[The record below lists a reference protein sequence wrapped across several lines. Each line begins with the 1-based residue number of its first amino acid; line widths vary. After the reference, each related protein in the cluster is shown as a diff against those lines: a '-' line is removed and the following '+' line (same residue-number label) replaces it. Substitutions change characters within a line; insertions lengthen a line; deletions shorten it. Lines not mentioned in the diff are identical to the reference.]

1 MLINIAKQQLRKAGW
16 YEGRKVD
23 LTEYEEGFSNQ
34 GCEFFSAAKKFLEE
48 FGDLDIQDKYWSA
61 YSDEH
66 RKKSI
71 LINRS
76 IIDPI
81 HCCFKPHEELVERI
95 GKKLF
100 LLDLLTLVTYI
111 FTFLKTENFIQI
123 GIIYGCELKTQTNF
137 GMNIMVKTMVGQLGM
152 I

>member
-1 MLINIAKQQLRKAGW
+1 MLINIAKKQLRKAGW

-61 YSDEH
+61 YSDEYG
-66 RKKSI
+66 KKSI

-123 GIIYGCELKTQTNF
+123 GII
-137 GMNIMVKTMVGQLGM
+137 
-152 I
+152 

>member
-16 YEGRKVD
+16 YEGRKID
-23 LTEYEEGFSNQ
+23 LSKFEEEYAKL
-34 GCEFFSAAKKFLEE
+34 GCELFPAAKKFLEE

-66 RKKSI
+66 GKKSI

-123 GIIYGCELKTQTNF
+123 GII
-137 GMNIMVKTMVGQLGM
+137 
-152 I
+152 